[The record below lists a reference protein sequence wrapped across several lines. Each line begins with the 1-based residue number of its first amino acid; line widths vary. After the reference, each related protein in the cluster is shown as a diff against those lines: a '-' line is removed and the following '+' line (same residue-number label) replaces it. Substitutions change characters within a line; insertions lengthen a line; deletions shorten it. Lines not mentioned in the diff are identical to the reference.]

1 MRRSERRKYRKR
13 ILWGRVIL
21 AIIIVFLA
29 GWGGYHLVGYLMK
42 HRFFLQ
48 GEKRSLKAPVE
59 KPKPEKLLK
68 KPELAKRLIYL
79 YLPDAGRTKLVK
91 QEKEI
96 IEGSL
101 EDMVREVFKE
111 LSSAKE
117 RVIPEGT
124 RLEHVFIGRGVLFLD
139 FSKEMVRNHPGGSNA
154 EIMTIYSIVD
164 SICKSFPEIRMVQ
177 FLIEGKV
184 VDTLKGHIDV
194 SLPLEPSWKLKA
206 RE

>member
-48 GEKRSLKAPVE
+48 EEKRSLKAPVE

-139 FSKEMVRNHPGGSNA
+139 FSK
-154 EIMTIYSIVD
+154 
-164 SICKSFPEIRMVQ
+164 
-177 FLIEGKV
+177 
-184 VDTLKGHIDV
+184 
-194 SLPLEPSWKLKA
+194 
-206 RE
+206 